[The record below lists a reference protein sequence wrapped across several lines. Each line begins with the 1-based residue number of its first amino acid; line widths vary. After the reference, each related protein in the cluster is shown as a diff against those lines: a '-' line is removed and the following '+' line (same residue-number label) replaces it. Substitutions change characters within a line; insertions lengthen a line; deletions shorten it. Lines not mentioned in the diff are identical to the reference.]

1 MDNELYI
8 LNSKIKICACFLN
21 LHTTYQSSDSKPLN
35 YALMPMSII
44 FRHNTFE
51 KL

>member
-1 MDNELYI
+1 MDNEFYI
-8 LNSKIKICACFLN
+8 LNSKIKFLCFLN

-35 YALMPMSII
+35 YALMQMSI
-44 FRHNTFE
+44 NTFE